1 MIAEL
6 DKDATTVVAV
16 KVETTFKL
24 RGAKSTNTQAKK
36 TSSIPNQAAK
46 SHLRKMPLYVYIP
59 YSRPLRISALLLS
72 TPLLKSQLPISKPQN
87 GTLQGATRLRH
98 ITTSCQCLD
107 AMRAHQDRF
116 PP

>member
-98 ITTSCQCLD
+98 ITTSC
-107 AMRAHQDRF
+107 
-116 PP
+116 